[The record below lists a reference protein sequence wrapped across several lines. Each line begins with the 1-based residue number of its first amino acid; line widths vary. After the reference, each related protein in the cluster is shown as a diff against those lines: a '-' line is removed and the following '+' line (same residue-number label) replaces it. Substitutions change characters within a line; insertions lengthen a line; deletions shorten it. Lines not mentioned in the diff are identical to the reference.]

1 MSEQL
6 NKHLFHHQ
14 HKYKQLVLVIFNPAP
29 KQFANWRHKLF
40 QQPNC
45 QEGCTTATVG
55 IHQTKRPQSIS
66 DKVNRNLQVRTKNK
80 KKKKDKPHWESGEGK
95 FHPPTECI

>member
-45 QEGCTTATVG
+45 QEDCTTATVG

-80 KKKKDKPHWESGEGK
+80 KKKKKR
-95 FHPPTECI
+95 